1 MESTL
6 TTSPKFAII
15 AKNIGYIPAFIVG
28 LGLNYDAFFILACLM
43 CVDTV
48 LGVIRSAILHGGA
61 SIRSTILGHGVI
73 SKALIFFIPI
83 MLVYT
88 GRGSNMNLVP
98 VALGI
103 VTMLVLSETY
113 SILGH
118 VQSIRQGE
126 DVKEFDAISM
136 LLTGVRKTIEKLLA
150 SSNK

>member
-1 MESTL
+1 MENTL
-6 TTSPKFAII
+6 TTHSNVLM
-15 AKNIGYIPAFIVG
+15 KNLGYIPAFIIG
-28 LGLNYDAFFILACLM
+28 LGLNYDAFMILACLM

-48 LGVIRSAILHGGA
+48 LGVARSAALHGGV

-73 SKALIFFIPI
+73 SKALIFFVPI

-88 GRGSNMNLVP
+88 GRGSGMNLAP
-98 VALGI
+98 VAIGL

-118 VQSIRQGE
+118 IQSIRSGE
-126 DVKEFDAISM
+126 DVKEFDAISSV
-136 LLTGVRKTIEKLLA
+136 LKGIRTALEKLLA